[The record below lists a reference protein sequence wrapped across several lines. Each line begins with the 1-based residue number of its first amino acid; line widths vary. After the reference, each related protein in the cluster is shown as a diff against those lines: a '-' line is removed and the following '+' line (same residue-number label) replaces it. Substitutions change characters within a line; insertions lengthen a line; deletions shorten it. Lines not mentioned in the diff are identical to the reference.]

1 MKRKHVGVFLV
12 SLVVVLLIVAGAT
25 AVSGVNP
32 LDSGHKYVRP
42 PCAQLQDRKTVE
54 HALASHQD
62 LVARLESAGP
72 GVTVDVDTPCNDQPD
87 RALVRITYETDKEW
101 DSIQSILGQEGFGV
115 AVDVVSK

>member
-1 MKRKHVGVFLV
+1 MKRNRVGMFLM
-12 SLVVVLLIVAGAT
+12 SLVVALLIVPGAV
-25 AVSGVNP
+25 AVFGVNP

-42 PCAQLQDRKTVE
+42 PCGQLQDHQTVE
-54 HALASHQD
+54 NALASHPD

-72 GVTVDVDTPCNDQPD
+72 GVAVDVDTPCKDQPD

-115 AVDVVSK
+115 AVDVVSR